1 MRSRNA
7 WLLLTIGLLALSALA
22 VAIRAA
28 GPNSDVAPAVLAS
41 ALRQFVEPGVSV
53 WWLTMGGVFLA
64 FPNTT
69 GGYVAVV
76 VGNTLFWL
84 AVAAILALLAGAA
97 RVLRRRRQR

>member
-1 MRSRNA
+1 MRRRTA
-7 WLLLTIGLLALSALA
+7 WLMLTIGLLVLSSIA

-41 ALRQFVEPGVSV
+41 ALRQFVEPGVSL

-69 GGYVAVV
+69 AGYVAAAI
-76 VGNTLFWL
+76 GNTLFWL
-84 AVAAILALLAGAA
+84 AVAAILALLVGTT
-97 RVLRRRRQR
+97 RRLKRRPQR